1 MWSTEFRFLVGIQN
15 LFKINVFGLNKINS
29 LKANYFICNFFF
41 FNLTFNINL
50 KIYFL
55 NLGNGIKNSFT
66 IAREFVRNR
75 LNTVVKSQNLISNLI
90 CKYKGLDR
98 YYTMK
103 RKDLYLTHLGRLFKL
118 FFLFFFIYKGC
129 CSVFNNKFDIL
140 NCNLILV
147 KKNKIL

>member
-90 CKYKGLDR
+90 
-98 YYTMK
+98 
-103 RKDLYLTHLGRLFKL
+103 
-118 FFLFFFIYKGC
+118 
-129 CSVFNNKFDIL
+129 
-140 NCNLILV
+140 
-147 KKNKIL
+147 